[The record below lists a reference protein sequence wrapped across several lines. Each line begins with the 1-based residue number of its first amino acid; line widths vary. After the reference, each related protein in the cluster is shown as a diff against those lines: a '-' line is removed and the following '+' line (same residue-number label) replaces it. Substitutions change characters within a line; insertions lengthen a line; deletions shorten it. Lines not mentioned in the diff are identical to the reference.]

1 VSSRTIDGGHT
12 AHDPRRRRCSI
23 ERGLLACCLTLAM
36 PVLAVAG
43 EAAAKAAAALGPPED
58 LAFKAEFDGSTQHYV
73 RMEPKG
79 ATNPTHDVLICLHGH
94 GADRWQYVKDRRD
107 ECRAPREFAAAH
119 GMTYISPDYRA
130 STSWMGPAA
139 EADMVQLIGILR
151 KEHEGRRIFLN
162 GGSMGG
168 TSVLIFAALHPEL
181 IAGVASLNGTANMVE
196 YNNFQVEIWA
206 SYGGNKVQKAD
217 EFKKF
222 TMPVAFTVGGKDR
235 AVPPDSV
242 RRLAAA
248 LERINKENVLII
260 DREDVGHST
269 NHADTMAALEFM
281 LKAADTQAEKAKSE
295 APGGKKK

>member
-1 VSSRTIDGGHT
+1 
-12 AHDPRRRRCSI
+12 
-23 ERGLLACCLTLAM
+23 
-36 PVLAVAG
+36 
-43 EAAAKAAAALGPPED
+43 
-58 LAFKAEFDGSTQHYV
+58 
-73 RMEPKG
+73 
-79 ATNPTHDVLICLHGH
+79 
-94 GADRWQYVKDRRD
+94 
-107 ECRAPREFAAAH
+107 
-119 GMTYISPDYRA
+119 
-130 STSWMGPAA
+130 
-139 EADMVQLIGILR
+139 
-151 KEHEGRRIFLN
+151 
-162 GGSMGG
+162 
-168 TSVLIFAALHPEL
+168 
-181 IAGVASLNGTANMVE
+181 MVE

-217 EFKKF
+217 EFKKRSPELTPEKF